1 MATGNEEWV
10 SALERM
16 QTLGDISNTVKNKTD
31 TFSAAQ
37 KALTKKVDDMKVQ
50 IAKIRQIMVVKT
62 AAGKTATESCK
73 RAVIKAEGEQKTTIQ
88 KINTNIDKITD
99 MTALEQAI
107 NALETDINALAGGP
121 GAGAP
126 AKPAASRGGPGTGAG
141 AGDNTGS
148 TSARGLNPAAKE
160 FVPGQKGGY
169 TYGKSRKKGKGR
181 RKRTKKSRKKR
192 SKKH

>member
-10 SALERM
+10 SALQRM
-16 QTLGDISNTVKNKTD
+16 QTLGDISNTVKNRTD

-50 IAKIRQIMVVKT
+50 VAKIRQIMVVKA

-73 RAVIKAEGEQKTTIQ
+73 RAVLKAEGEQKNTIM
-88 KINTNIDKITD
+88 KINTDINKITD

-121 GAGAP
+121 GAGPAAGPAAKAP
-126 AKPAASRGGPGTGAG
+126 AAAG
-141 AGDNTGS
+141 ADAAAKDA
-148 TSARGLNPAAKE
+148 SARGLNPGAKA
-160 FVPGQKGGY
+160 FVPGQQGGY
-169 TYGKSRKKGKGR
+169 TYGRSRKRGKGR
-181 RKRTKKSRKKR
+181 RKRGKNSRKKGSR
-192 SKKH
+192 KGKR

>member
-31 TFSAAQ
+31 TFMAAQ

-50 IAKIRQIMVVKT
+50 VAKIRQIMVVKA

-73 RAVIKAEGEQKTTIQ
+73 RAVLKAEGEQKNTIM
-88 KINTNIDKITD
+88 KINTDINKITD

-121 GAGAP
+121 GPAAGPAAVPPAAGAD
-126 AKPAASRGGPGTGAG
+126 PAAKGA
-141 AGDNTGS
+141 
-148 TSARGLNPAAKE
+148 SARGLNPDAKP

-169 TYGKSRKKGKGR
+169 TYGKSRKRAKGR
-181 RKRTKKSRKKR
+181 RKRGKKSRKKG
-192 SKKH
+192 SHKGKKIN

>member
-10 SALERM
+10 SALQRM
-16 QTLGDISNTVKNKTD
+16 QTLGDISNTDKNRTD

-50 IAKIRQIMVVKT
+50 VAKIRQIMVVKA

-73 RAVIKAEGEQKTTIQ
+73 RAVLKAEGEQKNTIM
-88 KINTNIDKITD
+88 KINTDINKITD

-121 GAGAP
+121 AAGPGPAKAAGADAA
-126 AKPAASRGGPGTGAG
+126 AKDA
-141 AGDNTGS
+141 
-148 TSARGLNPAAKE
+148 SARGLNPGAKA
-160 FVPGQKGGY
+160 FVPGQQGGY
-169 TYGKSRKKGKGR
+169 TYGRSRKRGKGR
-181 RKRTKKSRKKR
+181 RKRGKNSRKKGSR
-192 SKKH
+192 KGKR

>member
-10 SALERM
+10 SALQRM
-16 QTLGDISNTVKNKTD
+16 QTLGDISNTVKNRTD

-50 IAKIRQIMVVKT
+50 VAKIRQIMVVKA

-73 RAVIKAEGEQKTTIQ
+73 RAVLKAEGEQKNTIM
-88 KINTNIDKITD
+88 KINTDINKITD

-121 GAGAP
+121 AAGPGPAKAPAAAGADAA
-126 AKPAASRGGPGTGAG
+126 AKDA
-141 AGDNTGS
+141 
-148 TSARGLNPAAKE
+148 SARGLNPAAKA

-169 TYGKSRKKGKGR
+169 TYGRSRKRGKGR
-181 RKRTKKSRKKR
+181 RKRGKNSRKKGSR
-192 SKKH
+192 KGKR

>member
-10 SALERM
+10 SALQRM
-16 QTLGDISNTVKNKTD
+16 QTLGDISNTVKNRTD

-50 IAKIRQIMVVKT
+50 VAKIRQIMVVKA

-73 RAVIKAEGEQKTTIQ
+73 RAVLKAEGEQKNTIM
-88 KINTNIDKITD
+88 KINTDINKITD

-121 GAGAP
+121 AAGPGPAKAPAAAGADAA
-126 AKPAASRGGPGTGAG
+126 AKDA
-141 AGDNTGS
+141 
-148 TSARGLNPAAKE
+148 SARGLNPGAKA
-160 FVPGQKGGY
+160 FVPGQQGGY
-169 TYGKSRKKGKGR
+169 TYGRSRKRGKGR
-181 RKRTKKSRKKR
+181 RKRGKNSRKKGSR
-192 SKKH
+192 KGKR

>member
-10 SALERM
+10 SALQRM
-16 QTLGDISNTVKNKTD
+16 QTLGDISNTVKNRTD

-50 IAKIRQIMVVKT
+50 VAKIRQIMVVKA

-73 RAVIKAEGEQKTTIQ
+73 RAVLKAEGEQKNTIM
-88 KINTNIDKITD
+88 KINTDINKITD

-121 GAGAP
+121 AAGPGPAKAPAAAGADAA
-126 AKPAASRGGPGTGAG
+126 AKDA
-141 AGDNTGS
+141 
-148 TSARGLNPAAKE
+148 SARGLNPGAKA
-160 FVPGQKGGY
+160 FVPGQQGGY
-169 TYGKSRKKGKGR
+169 TYGRSRKRGKGR
-181 RKRTKKSRKKR
+181 RKRGKKSRRKGSHKGKR
-192 SKKH
+192 